1 MKLKDFKYLH
11 GRRVISLV
19 LVLTLSSTL
28 FSVTAFTLQGF
39 YNSFNGYLGVGE
51 DIVAIYDRGSNTPF
65 TGLVPK
71 YLAEQISSID
81 GVYVSSP
88 EILVPCI
95 VEDASIF
102 LRGIIPEV
110 FFELNRLTLVEG
122 EMLEQSDVNS
132 VMLGIKLA
140 ERLGLNLGDE
150 ILLHG
155 VLKSKYVELKIKG
168 IYVTES
174 GLDDEALTLLHLG
187 QWLSRANDYNYVTL
201 IRVKTDGSSETRT
214 KIFEKIAEEA
224 QAPTS
229 NDSGSEGI
237 EEQLSWII
245 PVLKIRFNIEKIG
258 VEKAQ
263 SFMKSYLDKF
273 GVTRENLIIL
283 SIMVFIFGSISISI
297 ANKNLL
303 NQHGKEI
310 EILRSLGASNSIIKK
325 DLLLKVLVYS
335 FIAST
340 LGIILVGTVLVF
352 MDENSY
358 LQILSHGIMFQLDP
372 VIVLLNFFLPAL
384 ILTLTILRLNFK

>member
-11 GRRVISLV
+11 GRRVLSLV

-39 YNSFNGYLGVGE
+39 YNSFNDYLGISE
-51 DIVAIYDRGSNTPF
+51 DIVAIYNRGSSTPF
-65 TGLVPK
+65 TGSVPK
-71 YLAEQISSID
+71 YLAEQISNIE

-88 EILVPCI
+88 EVLVPCI

-110 FFELNRLTLVEG
+110 FFELNQLTLVEG
-122 EMLEQSDVNS
+122 EMLKQDDVDT

-150 ILLHG
+150 VLLHG
-155 VLKSKYVELKIKG
+155 VLKSKYAELKIKG
-168 IYVTES
+168 IYVTET

-187 QWLSRANDYNYVTL
+187 QWLSRANDYNHVTL

-214 KIFEKIAEEA
+214 KIFEEIAEEA

-229 NDSGSEGI
+229 NGGGSEGV
-237 EEQLSWII
+237 EGQLSWII
-245 PVLKIRFNIEKIG
+245 PVLKVRFNIEKIG

-263 SFMKSYLDKF
+263 FFMKSYLDKF
-273 GVTRENLIIL
+273 GVTRENLLIL
-283 SIMVFIFGSISISI
+283 SVIVFIFGSISISI

-310 EILRSLGASNSIIKK
+310 EILRSLGASNSMIKK

-335 FIAST
+335 FLAST
-340 LGIILVGTVLVF
+340 LGIILVGAVLVF
-352 MDENSY
+352 VEENSY
-358 LQILSHGIMFQLDP
+358 LQILSHGILFQLDP
-372 VIVLLNFFLPAL
+372 VIIMLNFFLPAL

>member
-1 MKLKDFKYLH
+1 MKLKDFKYLQ
-11 GRRVISLV
+11 GRRVISLI
-19 LVLTLSSTL
+19 LVLALSSTL

-39 YNSFNGYLGVGE
+39 YNSFNSYLGVGE

-71 YLAEQISSID
+71 FLAEQISSID

-88 EILVPCI
+88 EILIPCI
-95 VEDASIF
+95 IENTSIF

-122 EMLEQSDVNS
+122 DMLEQSDVNS
-132 VMLGIKLA
+132 VMLGINSAK
-140 ERLGLNLGDE
+140 RLGLNLGDK

-155 VLKSKYVELKIKG
+155 VLKSKYIELKIKG
-168 IYVTES
+168 IYASNS
-174 GLDDEALTLLHLG
+174 GLDDEAITLLHLG
-187 QWLSRANDYNYVTL
+187 QWMSRSDDYNYVTL
-201 IRVKTDGSSETRT
+201 IRVKTDGSSETQT

-224 QAPTS
+224 QDTTS
-229 NDSGSEGI
+229 NSGGSEGV
-237 EEQLSWII
+237 EEQLRWII

-273 GVTRENLIIL
+273 GVTRENLLIL
-283 SIMVFIFGSISISI
+283 SVMVFIFGSFSISI

-303 NQHGKEI
+303 KQHGKEI
-310 EILRSLGASNSIIKK
+310 ELLRSLGASNNTIKK
-325 DLLLKVLVYS
+325 DLISKVLVYS

-340 LGIILVGTVLVF
+340 LGIILVGAVLFFV
-352 MDENSY
+352 EKNSY
-358 LQILSHGIMFQLDP
+358 LQILSHGIMFKLDP
-372 VIVLLNFFLPAL
+372 VIVVLNFLLPAL
-384 ILTLTILRLNFK
+384 ILTLTILRLNLE

>member
-1 MKLKDFKYLH
+1 MKLKDFKYLQ

-39 YNSFNGYLGVGE
+39 YNSFNGYLGIGE

-95 VEDASIF
+95 TEDISIF
-102 LRGIIPEV
+102 LRGILPDV

-122 EMLEQSDVNS
+122 DMLEQSDVNS
-132 VMLGIKLA
+132 VMLGINLA

-155 VLKSKYVELKIKG
+155 VLKSKYVELIIKG
-168 IYVTES
+168 IYVTDS

-187 QWLSRANDYNYVTL
+187 QWLGRSDDYNYVTL
-201 IRVKTDGSSETRT
+201 IRVKTDGSSETLNN
-214 KIFEKIAEEA
+214 IFEKIAEEA
-224 QAPTS
+224 QALPS
-229 NDSGSEGI
+229 NGGGSEGV
-237 EEQLSWII
+237 EEQLRWII

-273 GVTRENLIIL
+273 GVTRENLLIL
-283 SIMVFIFGSISISI
+283 SVMVFIFGSISISI

-303 NQHGKEI
+303 NQHGNEI

-340 LGIILVGTVLVF
+340 LGIILVGAVLVF
-352 MDENSY
+352 MDKNSY

-372 VIVLLNFFLPAL
+372 VIVVLNFFLPAL